1 MKKFSFATLVFVG
14 LMLTTGCKKEPSP
27 TIIEPTLTLVTEPTV
42 TEGMEVEAGTT
53 IKFTYICEGENLSS
67 LTLNI
72 TGENGEEIVMNGIH
86 ALNGGTSDTVSM
98 EKTFSYIGRIT
109 LEAVLRA
116 NERTTASVT
125 LHFTSVAPPEPEPIQ
140 LGGLYEGYTKL
151 EGSVTALGMT
161 HPVNDSTRVE
171 MTITEL
177 EDTQASAV
185 FVYQGTRYELTG
197 NVQDNIVT
205 FDPFTLELSESNLQ
219 LSATIHLTGTLK
231 EGLLVGSILIDK
243 ALDLQGSVTSCLLNY
258 NGMQV
263 PVVFDGGIS
272 GILAKVER

>member
-27 TIIEPTLTLVTEPTV
+27 TPAPEPTPTIIEPTLTLVTEPNI
-42 TEGMEVEAGTT
+42 TEGAEVEAGTT

-72 TGENGEEIVMNGIH
+72 TGENGEETVLNGLH

-116 NERTTASVT
+116 NERTASVT

-161 HPVNDSTRVE
+161 HPVNDSTQVA
-171 MTITEL
+171 MTIAEAG
-177 EDTQASAV
+177 DAQIDAV
-185 FVYQGTRYELTG
+185 FVYNGTTYELTG
-197 NVQDNIVT
+197 SQEGNSVV
-205 FDPFTLELSESNLQ
+205 FDPFSFEINSPDVQLTATIQLNGTLEDDVLSLDGSLSNC
-219 LSATIHLTGTLK
+219 
-231 EGLLVGSILIDK
+231 V
-243 ALDLQGSVTSCLLNY
+243 LNY
-258 NGMQV
+258 NGIAI

-272 GILAKVER
+272 GILTKSER